1 MEKPFQFKQFAVYH
15 QQSTL
20 KVGTDAILLG
30 AWADTKKTTK
40 ILEIGSGCGIIALML
55 AQRCNADIDTI
66 DIDSNSCNEARKNFG
81 LSPWGKRIKVT
92 NISFQDF
99 CKNNKNQFDL
109 IVSNPPYFSNSLKS
123 SDIIKNLAKHNDS
136 LGFKELV
143 LGLSKLLLPEGK
155 ACIILPINE
164 ALKFKEEA
172 FNQQLFCNHEVEI
185 IPDTGKPIMRLL
197 MQFAK
202 TKTIT
207 KKEQLIILNENKNY
221 TNEFIDLTRE
231 FYLAF

>member
-1 MEKPFQFKQFAVYH
+1 MEKPFQFKQFEVYH

-30 AWADTKKTTK
+30 AWADIKKTTK

-81 LSPWGKRIKVT
+81 LSPWSKRIKVT

-99 CKNNKNQFDL
+99 YKNNKNQYDL

-123 SDIIKNLAKHNDS
+123 NDIIKNLAKHNDS

-172 FNQQLFCNHEVEI
+172 FNQHLFCNHEVEI
-185 IPDTGKPIMRLL
+185 IPGTGKPIMRLL

-207 KKEQLIILNENKNY
+207 KKEQLIILNENNNY

>member
-30 AWADTKKTTK
+30 AWADIKNTSK

-55 AQRCNADIDTI
+55 AQRSNADIHAI
-66 DIDSNSCNEARKNFG
+66 DIDSKSCNEARKNAC
-81 LSPWGKRIKVT
+81 LSPWSKRIEVT

-99 CKNNKNQFDL
+99 YKNNKNQYDL

-123 SDIIKNLAKHNDS
+123 RDNINNLAKHNDS
-136 LGFKELV
+136 LSFKELAI
-143 LGLSKLLLPEGK
+143 GISKLLLSDGK

-164 ALKFKEEA
+164 ALNFKEEA
-172 FNQQLFCNHEVEI
+172 TNQQLFCQHEVEI
-185 IPDTGKPIMRLL
+185 IPCKSKPIKRIL
-197 MQFAK
+197 MQFGK
-202 TKTIT
+202 KKSIT
-207 KKEQLIILNENKNY
+207 TKEQLIILKEKNKY